1 MKQIIITCLLL
12 IMTEMASSQSFDHSL
27 YDAVLKR
34 HVKNG
39 KVNYKALKTDKEFA
53 TYLEQLSKANPDALP
68 TREEKIA
75 FWINAYNAFTLKLI
89 VDNYPVKSITEIS
102 ALGKLTAF
110 VGDSPWKREFF
121 TINGKKMSLD
131 KIEHEILRATFKE
144 DRIHFA
150 VNCASGSCPILRTEA
165 YTAEKL
171 SEQLSEQA
179 KQFLKDTLR
188 NRIDLKTKTI
198 YISKIFDWYKDDF
211 TKSAGTLEHYLAQYI
226 DDETI
231 KRMLLNKEFK
241 IEYLDYDWSLNEA
254 K

>member
-1 MKQIIITCLLL
+1 MKRLATTFL
-12 IMTEMASSQSFDHSL
+12 ILFMTETTTAQSFDHSL

-39 KVNYKALKTDKEFA
+39 KVNYKTLKADKDFA

-110 VGDSPWKREFF
+110 VGDSPWKKEFF
-121 TINGKKMSLD
+121 TINGRKMSLD

-150 VNCASGSCPILRTEA
+150 VNCASSSCPILRPEA

-171 SEQLSEQA
+171 GEQLNEQA

-188 NRIDLKTKTI
+188 NRIDIKTKTI
-198 YISKIFDWYKDDF
+198 YLSKIFDWYKDDF
-211 TKSAGTLEHYLAQYI
+211 IKSAGTLEQYLSQFI

-231 KRMLLNKEFK
+231 KHMLLNKEFK
-241 IEYLDYDWSLNEA
+241 IEYMDYDWSLNEA